1 LRFSRVKKYIICGL
15 LSFVVGLRTLSQPVR
30 VVSFF
35 SFVLKQ
41 KKRGKRKIQ
50 GLATQAKKCF
60 HSAAL
65 K

>member
-1 LRFSRVKKYIICGL
+1 MWFGVFCCRFENA
-15 LSFVVGLRTLSQPVR
+15 SQPVR

-41 KKRGKRKIQ
+41 KKRSKRKIQ